1 MIRSSAGTPPA
12 DEPLAVPVQ
21 VATISAKSVNAT
33 AARGA
38 APKGAESQRRRSP
51 RRRSREY
58 ALQGLYQWLLAGG
71 TPLEIA
77 AHLATDEHFKRA
89 DRAFFQ
95 SVLSGAID
103 SAAIIDPII
112 ATHIDRPLVEL
123 APVEH
128 AVLLLA
134 GHELRSHIEAPWR
147 VIVNE
152 AIELSRSFGGTDGH
166 KFVNGVLEKMARQLR
181 PDEAWPQNST

>member
-1 MIRSSAGTPPA
+1 M
-12 DEPLAVPVQ
+12 
-21 VATISAKSVNAT
+21 
-33 AARGA
+33 
-38 APKGAESQRRRSP
+38 
-51 RRRSREY
+51 
-58 ALQGLYQWLLAGG
+58 LAGG